1 MRSLR
6 PCRPGW
12 WAAVALLSSACAVV
26 PRSTEALPTLIPISG
41 HSYNRS
47 DVDVYLMC
55 GDRDA
60 RRLGIV
66 SKKGAAA
73 FEIPAEVARCVSGLN
88 FFLVAWD
95 RGRAYWAGPVRP
107 RAGEQIDLVIEKY
120 AGLSTARVRGN
131 FR

>member
-1 MRSLR
+1 MWSLR
-6 PCRPGW
+6 LCRPGW
-12 WAAVALLSSACAVV
+12 WAAAALLLGACAVG

-55 GDRDA
+55 GDRHA
-60 RRLGIV
+60 RRLGGV

-73 FEIPAEVARCVSGLN
+73 FEIPAAAARCVSGLN

-95 RGRAYWAGPVRP
+95 RGQGYWARP
-107 RAGEQIDLVIEKY
+107 IRLQAGEQVDLVVERY
-120 AGLSTARVRGN
+120 VGRSTARVHGN